1 MLSLLVSSSPMEREG
16 EGERAHFC
24 LETGSPNYQI
34 KEKRVKINHLKSK
47 SCFTSSISKRDIH
60 LIGNNL

>member
-1 MLSLLVSSSPMEREG
+1 MLSLLVSSSSMEREG

-34 KEKRVKINHLKSK
+34 KEERVKINHLKLK
-47 SCFTSSISKRDIH
+47 AVLPVQYQKGTYI
-60 LIGNNL
+60 